1 MQERSPLPARFSR
14 RRLLQAGALA
24 GSGWLVGCARGASS
38 SPTLLYSRSQLP
50 AAWGKQLPSPWR
62 GKALEGPEA
71 VLAQQND
78 ADLLQLSD
86 GWLGALE
93 ADALQPLSSSSAASA
108 LFEQL
113 APFTEAVR
121 AGFRNPLAAPEGLA
135 APAAAPPLAPI
146 AYPWAFGTWV
156 LVLRNRSDLSRR
168 SAEGWNLLL
177 DPSLRQQ
184 LVLPSSPRVVI
195 ELALR
200 TLSPDTAAA
209 GSAPAA
215 TSGIDRL
222 SAAALPG
229 QLKRLRQ
236 QALAFDDKHGLNLL
250 LSGDAEA
257 AVLPSQ
263 RVLPLLRS
271 DARLTALLP
280 ASGSPLWWN
289 LLLRPRQSREPAPLA
304 WIARS
309 MERHT
314 LYRLLAAGWVP
325 PVKRQL
331 LRAALE
337 PWPEH
342 VARLLYP
349 DDAVLARCTSLPPLN
364 SADRQRYQSL
374 WNAAA

>member
-1 MQERSPLPARFSR
+1 MQERPPLPARFSR
-14 RRLLQAGALA
+14 RHLLQAGVLV
-24 GSGWLVGCARGASS
+24 GSGWLAGCARGASS
-38 SPTLLYSRSQLP
+38 SPTLLYSRGQLP

-71 VLAQQND
+71 VLAQHSD

-86 GWLGALE
+86 GWLGALK
-93 ADALQPLSSSSAASA
+93 ADALQPFSASSTATA

-113 APFTEAVR
+113 APFSAAVR
-121 AGFRNPLAAPEGLA
+121 DGFRNPVAAPEDS
-135 APAAAPPLAPI
+135 AAAAAAAPI

-156 LVLRNRSDLSRR
+156 LVLRNRTDLSRR

-177 DPSLRQQ
+177 DPSLRRQ

-200 TLSPDTAAA
+200 TLSPGATAA
-209 GSAPAA
+209 GV
-215 TSGIDRL
+215 DRL
-222 SAAALPG
+222 AAAALPG
-229 QLKRLRQ
+229 QLKRLRE
-236 QALAFDDKHGLNLL
+236 QALAFDEKNGLNLL

-289 LLLRPRQSREPAPLA
+289 LLLRPRRSREPAPLA
-304 WIARS
+304 WIARG
-309 MERHT
+309 MERPT
-314 LYRLLAAGWVP
+314 LDRLLAAGWVP

-331 LRAALE
+331 LQAALAS
-337 PWPEH
+337 WPEH

-349 DDAVLARCTSLPPLN
+349 DDAVLARCTSLPPLI
-364 SADRQRYQSL
+364 SSERQRYQGL
-374 WNAAA
+374 WDAAA

>member
-1 MQERSPLPARFSR
+1 MQERPPLPARFSR
-14 RRLLQAGALA
+14 RHLLQAGVLA
-24 GSGWLVGCARGASS
+24 GSGWLAGCARGASS
-38 SPTLLYSRSQLP
+38 SPTLLYSRGQLP

-71 VLAQQND
+71 VLAQHSD

-86 GWLGALE
+86 GWLGALK
-93 ADALQPLSSSSAASA
+93 ADALQPFSASSTATA

-113 APFTEAVR
+113 APFSAAVR
-121 AGFRNPLAAPEGLA
+121 GGFRNPGAGPPDSSPAAAA
-135 APAAAPPLAPI
+135 APAAPI

-156 LVLRNRSDLSRR
+156 LVLRNRTDLSRR

-177 DPSLRQQ
+177 DPSLRRQ
-184 LVLPSSPRVVI
+184 LVLPSSPRIVI

-200 TLSPDTAAA
+200 TLSPGAAAA
-209 GSAPAA
+209 GGDSAAA
-215 TSGIDRL
+215 GGDDRL
-222 SAAALPG
+222 EAAALPG
-229 QLKRLRQ
+229 QLKRLRE
-236 QALAFDDKHGLNLL
+236 QALAFDEKNGLNLL

-289 LLLRPRQSREPAPLA
+289 LLLRPRRSREPAPLA
-304 WIARS
+304 WIARC
-309 MERHT
+309 MERPT
-314 LYRLLAAGWVP
+314 LDRLLAAGWVP

-331 LRAALE
+331 LQAALAS
-337 PWPEH
+337 WPEH

-349 DDAVLARCTSLPPLN
+349 DDAVLARCTSLPPLS
-364 SADRQRYQSL
+364 SAERQRYQSL
-374 WNAAA
+374 WDAAA

>member
-38 SPTLLYSRSQLP
+38 SPTLLYSRGQLP

-93 ADALQPLSSSSAASA
+93 ADALQPFSSSSAASA

-121 AGFRNPLAAPEGLA
+121 AGFRNP
-135 APAAAPPLAPI
+135 PAAPI

-177 DPSLRQQ
+177 DPSLRRQ

-200 TLSPDTAAA
+200 TLSPGAAAA

-215 TSGIDRL
+215 TAGVDRL
-222 SAAALPG
+222 AAEALPG

-309 MERHT
+309 MERPT
-314 LYRLLAAGWVP
+314 LDRLLAAGWVP
-325 PVKRQL
+325 PLKRQL

-337 PWPEH
+337 PWPEQ

-374 WNAAA
+374 WDAAA